1 MSVEADYFP
10 ADDLFQSDEFAEWKW
25 AAGDPD
31 HYWSFVVIPAT
42 ANVSVCEI
50 ARFWYSA
57 DTHRNLT
64 AHFIIRIFHE
74 VNQTTFGGGF
84 MNFRAIRIPSA

>member
-25 AAGDPD
+25 AMGDPG

-42 ANVSVCEI
+42 ANVTVCEI
-50 ARFWYSA
+50 TRFWYSA
-57 DTHRNLT
+57 DARGNLT
-64 AHFIIRIFHE
+64 AHFIIHIFHE
-74 VNQTTFGGGF
+74 ANQTVFGGGF